1 MGKRE
6 NFVSNEDVGR
16 RIRMLRKRRKL
27 TQEQLAEV
35 LSVSRNAVWD
45 FENGAYGMSQDVL
58 YRMKNFFQVS
68 SDYILYGEQANPN
81 DDAFMLL
88 EMASDIDKMRILMH
102 LLSYF
107 VSVKETGSMS
117 DTNMIQAVND
127 IQRVF
132 GSNGR

>member
-16 RIRMLRKRRKL
+16 RIRMLRKGRKL

-45 FENGAYGMSQDVL
+45 FENGAYGMSKDVL

-68 SDYILYGEQANPN
+68 SDYILYGEQTNLH

-88 EMASDIDKMRILMH
+88 ETASDIDKMRILMR
-102 LLSYF
+102 LMSYF

-117 DTNMIQAVND
+117 DTNMIQAVKD
-127 IQRVF
+127 IQKVF
-132 GSNGR
+132 GNNGR

>member
-1 MGKRE
+1 MSKRE

-16 RIRMLRKRRKL
+16 RIRMLRKGKKL

-45 FENGAYGMSQDVL
+45 FEKGVYGMSKDVL
-58 YRMKNFFQVS
+58 YQMKNFFHVS
-68 SDYILYGEQANPN
+68 SDYILYGEHTESHG
-81 DDAFMLL
+81 DVFMLL
-88 EMASDIDKMRILMH
+88 EMASDIDKMRILMR

-117 DTNMIQAVND
+117 DTNMIQAVID
-127 IQRVF
+127 IQKVF
-132 GSNGR
+132 GNNSR